1 MANEYW
7 LNDEAWAVIEP
18 LIPMKRRGVKPGNN
32 REVISGI
39 LQLASGD
46 VVEIGSMPVPGLV
59 RRVA

>member
-1 MANEYW
+1 
-7 LNDEAWAVIEP
+7 VIEP